1 LIEHGIEFTSIH
13 PDYAVSREQELTQW
27 IEKCISL
34 QSLDVGEISFIF
46 TEDAYLLNVNKTY
59 LNHDTLTDVITFD
72 YSEKKIV
79 SGDIFISI
87 DRVRENAELYGAI
100 FENELNRVMIHGVLH
115 LCGYEDG
122 TPESKAQMTDKEDYC
137 LSLRDF

>member
-1 LIEHGIEFTSIH
+1 MSTAIEFTSIH
-13 PDYAVSREQELTQW
+13 PEYSVSRKKKLAEW
-27 IEKCISL
+27 IKTCVSKESRKT
-34 QSLDVGEISFIF
+34 GEISYIF
-46 TEDAYLLNVNKTY
+46 TDDAYLLDVNRTY

-72 YSEKKIV
+72 YGEDDTV

-87 DRVRENAELYGAI
+87 DRVRENAELYGDN

-115 LCGYEDG
+115 LCGYEDKS
-122 TPESKAQMTDKEDYC
+122 PETKAQMTDKEDYC